1 VLAFVAFSLKR
12 AWQGFWRNSL
22 MSLAAT
28 ASMVLMLVLL
38 SGLVI
43 LLSGLDAT
51 LKYVES
57 EVEVVAYLKDSAT
70 AQDVNVL
77 TADLKSMPQVI
88 TITYI
93 SKEQALK
100 NFQQRQPDVA
110 ALVDA
115 LPSNPLPASFEMGL
129 RDPSDYIDVATF
141 LRGQSAVD
149 SVQDIKQTVNQM
161 LTVINV
167 LRTGGIAVLGI
178 VGLTVLFII
187 VNTIRLAVVARAGEI
202 EVMRLVGASDAF
214 IRWPFIF
221 EGALVG
227 LFGALITIGLLLLV
241 QAPLTSLMA
250 DFFNVLPVQASA
262 IVGQNVALIVI
273 ATGVGIGVLGSY
285 LSIRS
290 YLTR

>member
-1 VLAFVAFSLKR
+1 MLAFIAFSLKR

-28 ASMVLMLVLL
+28 ASMVLMLVML

-77 TADLKSMPQVI
+77 TADLKAMPGVQSVS
-88 TITYI
+88 YV
-93 SKEQALK
+93 SKDQALK
-100 NFQQRQPDVA
+100 NFQARQPEVA
-110 ALVDA
+110 SLVDS
-115 LPSNPLPASFEMGL
+115 LPSNPLPASFEIGL
-129 RDPSDYIDVATF
+129 VDPSDYIDVATF
-141 LRGQSAVD
+141 LRAQDTVD

-161 LTVINV
+161 LAVITV
-167 LRTGGIAVLGI
+167 LRTGGIGALVL

-187 VNTIRLAVVARAGEI
+187 VNTIRLAVVARAEEI
-202 EVMRLVGASDAF
+202 EIMRLVGASDAF
-214 IRWPFIF
+214 IRWPFVF

-227 LFGALITIGLLLLV
+227 LFGAAITLGLLFLV
-241 QAPLTSLMA
+241 QAPLTSLMS

-262 IVGQNVALIVI
+262 IVGQNVAIIVLT
-273 ATGVGIGVLGSY
+273 TGVGIGVLGSY
-285 LSIRS
+285 LSVRS